1 MDIQSIICGMQY
13 KIAEFKENYL
23 EERDED
29 TGFEEVVSELGEP
42 LDEKEL
48 DILANSVLK
57 ILERRLEVLELS
69 EKVKESL

>member
-1 MDIQSIICGMQY
+1 MDTQSIICGMQY

-48 DILANSVLK
+48 DILANSVLE

>member
-42 LDEKEL
+42 LDEEEL
-48 DILANSVLK
+48 NILANSVLE
-57 ILERRLEVLELS
+57 ILERRLETLELS